1 MTLRIA
7 TFNDNGTRSI
17 DVFKGVVKIIPTNNN
32 NEIEAT
38 FKDGSKALYDYDDF
52 VIEED

>member
-1 MTLRIA
+1 MIM

-17 DVFKGVVKIIPTNNN
+17 DVFRGVVKVIPTNNN

-38 FKDGSKALYDYDDF
+38 FKDGSKALYDYADF
-52 VIEED
+52 VIKED